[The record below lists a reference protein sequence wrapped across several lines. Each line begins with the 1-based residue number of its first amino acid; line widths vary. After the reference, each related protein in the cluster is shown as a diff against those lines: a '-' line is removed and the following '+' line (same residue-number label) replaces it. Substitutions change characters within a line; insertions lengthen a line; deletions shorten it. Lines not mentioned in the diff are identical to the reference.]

1 MIAQQ
6 EENVNIFIFKVKDG
20 KMQLGKAKCKIDGE
34 PRVRPWMHVVY
45 LSSVGVGATMTLNI
59 GYRRALDRSRG

>member
-20 KMQLGKAKCKIDGE
+20 KMQRGKAKCKIDGE
-34 PRVRPWMHVVY
+34 PRVRPWMHVD
-45 LSSVGVGATMTLNI
+45 LSLVG
-59 GYRRALDRSRG
+59 RGRKVKSEE

>member
-20 KMQLGKAKCKIDGE
+20 KMQRGKAKCKIDGE
-34 PRVRPWMHVVY
+34 PRVRRMHVVY
-45 LSSVGVGATMTLNI
+45 LSPVGVGATMTLNI
-59 GYRRALDRSRG
+59 GYRRSLDRSRG